1 MDARVKKLT
10 VLGLSV
16 EVAQKVVGAEMM
28 TPALIRAASQEELEA
43 ADVTADDV
51 AVIQLTS

>member
-1 MDARVKKLT
+1 MDARIKKLT
-10 VLGLSV
+10 VLGLSQ
-16 EVAQKVVGAEMM
+16 EVAQKVVAAGLS

-51 AVIQLTS
+51 AAIQLTS

>member
-16 EVAQKVVGAEMM
+16 EVAQKVVAAGLTA
-28 TPALIRAASQEELEA
+28 PALIRAASQEELEA
-43 ADVTADDV
+43 AGVTSEDVEP
-51 AVIQLTS
+51 IQLTS